1 MNNSNPI
8 TIRKATPADVPLILH
23 FIRALADYEKLLDL
37 VSATEATLLASLFGE
52 RPAAETL
59 LAYLG
64 DQPVGFALFF
74 QNYSTFLAQPGIYLE
89 DLYVNPDARG
99 HGVGLALIQS
109 IAKIAMERGCTRM
122 DWAVLDWN
130 TPAIEFYRRIGA
142 APQTEWTV
150 QRLMGEALA
159 KMASS
164 GQTVW
169 R

>member
-1 MNNSNPI
+1 MNISNAI
-8 TIRKATPADVPLILH
+8 TIRQAIAADVPLILT
-23 FIRALADYEKLLDL
+23 FIRALADYEKLLDR
-37 VSATEATLLASLFGE
+37 VSATETKLHATLFGE

-99 HGVGLALIQS
+99 HGIGLALIQA
-109 IAKIAMERGCTRM
+109 IAKLAHDRGCARM

-142 APQTEWTV
+142 EPQTEWTT

-159 KMASS
+159 RVA
-164 GQTVW
+164 GAI
-169 R
+169 

>member
-1 MNNSNPI
+1 MNISNAI
-8 TIRKATPADVPLILH
+8 TIRQATRADVPLILT
-23 FIRALADYEKLLDL
+23 FIRALAEYEKLLEL
-37 VSATEATLLASLFGE
+37 VSATEAKLHATLFGE

-99 HGVGLALIQS
+99 HGIGLALIRA
-109 IAKIAMERGCTRM
+109 IAKLAHDRGCARM

-142 APQTEWTV
+142 QPQTEWTT
-150 QRLMGEALA
+150 QRLTGEALLR
-159 KMASS
+159 MA
-164 GQTVW
+164 GGV
-169 R
+169 